1 MLIFDGETNG
11 FLENV
16 TKSHCWNL
24 IDRTTGARERYTDN
38 EFYSDG
44 TPTKRTGTIAD
55 FLKRLDAAEEIGGQ
69 NIIKYD
75 LPVLEKLY
83 GFKPRQGVRIRDT
96 LVESRVI
103 WTNMI
108 DVDFAMLRSGRLP
121 QEFQTKGLIG
131 LHSLKAW
138 GYRLGLYKGD
148 FSPSDFG
155 HTWETVP
162 FLVEMDDYCA
172 QDCEVTLAWFD
183 KIDAKDY
190 SQECIN
196 LELQVAIRIALQ
208 ERNGFAFDEANARLL
223 YVELQKQKLA
233 LEEEL
238 RTIFEPWEVVTK
250 RAIAKVN
257 NKKLG
262 RVKGEWYENRKTMLF
277 NPGSTDHIAN
287 RLMAVRGWKPTEFT
301 AKGKPK
307 VTDEILS
314 ALDYPEAPKLTEY
327 LTVTKRLGQL
337 GDGKEAW
344 LKAVKSN
351 GRIHGSVN
359 TNGAVTGR
367 MTHSRP
373 NVAQAD
379 KWKPM
384 RSLWIA
390 PDGKVLVGCDA
401 EGLELRMLG
410 HYMARYDGGEY
421 ADAVVNGKKED
432 GTDVH
437 TVNMRAVGLNSRDSA
452 KTFIYAL
459 IYGAG
464 DFKLGCIV
472 YEDMTDEQKAKFNSL
487 PATVANRERA
497 LATLG
502 KNRRKRLMDRLP
514 ALKKL
519 TDDVKLAAKTKGFL
533 RGLDGRLLHV
543 RSEHA
548 ALNTLLQSGGAVA
561 MKKALVIL
569 AEQLDNHP
577 DPRMRATMFV
587 ANVHDEFQM
596 ESFPDVAEQLGRLA
610 ADAIR
615 LAGEH
620 FRMRCPLAGAFDIG
634 ANWAATH

>member
-1 MLIFDGETNG
+1 MILFDLECNG
-11 FLENV
+11 FLEQT
-16 TKSHCWNL
+16 TKLYCLNL
-24 IDRTTGARERYTDN
+24 IDTDAGARLRFTD
-38 EFYSDG
+38 FTHYSDG
-44 TPTKRTGTIAD
+44 TPTKRDGTIAD
-55 FLKRLDAAEEIGGQ
+55 GLKILAAADELGGQ
-69 NIIKYD
+69 NIIKFD

-83 GFKPRQGVRIRDT
+83 GFKPKPGCKIRDT

-103 WTNMI
+103 WTNLT
-108 DVDFAMLRSGRLP
+108 DLDFSALRAGKLP
-121 QEFQTKGLIG
+121 VEFQKQGLIG

-138 GYRLGLYKGD
+138 GYRLGLHKGD
-148 FSPSDFG
+148 FNPKDYGF
-155 HTWETVP
+155 TWENCP
-162 FLVEMDDYCA
+162 FMVEMDDYCA
-172 QDCEVTLAWFD
+172 QDCEVTLAWFA

-190 SQECIN
+190 SQEC
-196 LELQVAIRIALQ
+196 LAMELRVAMIIARQ
-208 ERNGFAFDEANARLL
+208 ERNGFAFDEAKAAVL
-223 YVELQKQKLA
+223 YVELQKQKLE
-233 LEEEL
+233 LEESL
-238 RTIFEPWEVVTK
+238 RDIFPPWEVVTK
-250 RAIAKVN
+250 RAISKVN

-262 RVKGEWYENRKTMLF
+262 RVKGEWYENTKTLIF
-277 NPGSTDHIAN
+277 NPGSRDHIAD
-287 RLMAVRGWKPTEFT
+287 RLKVVRGWEPTEFT
-301 AKGKPK
+301 SNGKPK
-307 VTDEILS
+307 VDEEVLGS
-314 ALDYPEAPKLTEY
+314 LPYPEAKALTEY
-327 LTVTKRLGQL
+327 LTVAKRLGQL

-344 LKAVKSN
+344 LKAVRN
-351 GRIHGSVN
+351 GRIHGGVN

-437 TVNMRAVGLNSRDSA
+437 TVNQNAVGLNTRDSA

-464 DFKLGCIV
+464 DFKLGCTV
-472 YEDMTDEQKAKFNSL
+472 YDDFTDDQKERFNAR
-487 PATVANRERA
+487 PQTIADRTRA

-519 TDDVKLAAKTKGFL
+519 TDDVKAAAKKRGHL
-533 RGLDGRLLHV
+533 KGLDGRLLHV

-548 ALNTLLQSGGAVA
+548 ALNTLLQSGGAVV
-561 MKKALVIL
+561 MKKALVL
-569 AEQLDNHP
+569 LDDDLTNHP
-577 DPRMRATMFV
+577 VPELRDTLFV

-596 ESFPDVAEQLGRLA
+596 ESVPSHADQLGQLA

-615 LAGEH
+615 RAGEC
-620 FRMRCPLAGAFDIG
+620 FNLRCPMAGAYDVG
-634 ANWAATH
+634 PNWASTH